1 MRFLALIAPIVLA
14 AAAPVAAQQW
24 VPVPAQ
30 SSISFSP
37 EWNGAKVDGRF
48 PRFSANIRFDPAKLA
63 EARVDATIDLAA
75 ATTPDKTVNGSLP
88 GSDWFDVKKS
98 PTARVQLTSF
108 TAAGKPGAYVGKGT
122 LTMRGLTLPITLPF
136 TLVINGNTATM
147 AGGTVLDRRAFK
159 IGMDSDPGATW
170 VGFKVPVAVKIVA
183 IKGG

>member
-1 MRFLALIAPIVLA
+1 MRFIALIAPIALA
-14 AAAPVAAQQW
+14 AAAPVAAQPW
-24 VPVPAQ
+24 AVVPAQ

-48 PRFSANIRFDPAKLA
+48 PRFTANIRFDPAKLA

-88 GSDWFDVKKS
+88 GNDWFDVKKT

-108 TAAGKPGAYVGKGT
+108 APGGKPGTYVGKGT
-122 LTMRGLTLPITLPF
+122 LSMRGVAVPISLPF
-136 TLVINGNTATM
+136 TLAIEGNRATM
-147 AGGTVLDRRAFK
+147 AGATVLDRRLFK
-159 IGMDSDPGATW
+159 IGMESDPGASW

-183 IKGG
+183 VKAP